1 MTLQSCLLLAF
12 LLFAI
17 GIYGMLTRRNAI
29 GILISMELMLNAA
42 NINFI
47 AFAHF
52 KALDATAG
60 AIFSLF
66 VIAVTACEMAIALA
80 IAIIVYRR
88 HKHLDV
94 DELTELCDP
103 DV

>member
-29 GILISMELMLNAA
+29 GVLISMELMLNAA
-42 NINFI
+42 NINFV

-80 IAIIVYRR
+80 IVIAVYRK
-88 HKHLDV
+88 HGHLDV
-94 DELTELCDP
+94 DRLTTLKDP

>member
-1 MTLQSCLLLAF
+1 MTLQACLLLAF

-17 GIYGMLTRRNAI
+17 GAYGILTRRNVV

-47 AFAHF
+47 AFAYF
-52 KALDATAG
+52 RALDATAG
-60 AIFSLF
+60 AVFSLF
-66 VIAVTACEMAIALA
+66 VIAITSCEVAIALA
-80 IAIIVYRR
+80 IVITVYRR
-88 HKHLDV
+88 YGHLDV
-94 DELTELCDP
+94 HQLTELRDP

>member
-17 GIYGMLTRRNAI
+17 GVYGMLTRRNAI

-94 DELTELCDP
+94 DELTELRDP

>member
-17 GIYGMLTRRNAI
+17 GVYGMLTRRNAI

>member
-1 MTLQSCLLLAF
+1 MTLQACLLLAF

-17 GIYGMLTRRNAI
+17 GIYGVLTRRNAI
-29 GILISMELMLNAA
+29 GVLISMELMLNAA
-42 NINFI
+42 NLNFI

-66 VIAVTACEMAIALA
+66 IIAVTACEMAIALA
-80 IAIIVYRR
+80 IVIAVYRR
-88 HKHLDV
+88 HGHLDV
-94 DELTELCDP
+94 DDLRELRDP

>member
-1 MTLQSCLLLAF
+1 MTLQACLLLAF

-17 GIYGMLTRRNAI
+17 GIYGALTRRNAI
-29 GILISMELMLNAA
+29 GVLISMELMLNAA
-42 NINFI
+42 NINLI

-52 KALDATAG
+52 RALDATAG

-66 VIAVTACEMAIALA
+66 VIAITACEMAIALA
-80 IAIIVYRR
+80 IAITVYRR
-88 HKHLDV
+88 HWHLDV
-94 DELTELCDP
+94 DKLTELRDP

>member
-17 GIYGMLTRRNAI
+17 GVYGVLTRRNAI

-52 KALDATAG
+52 RALDATAG

-66 VIAVTACEMAIALA
+66 VIAATACEMAIALA
-80 IAIIVYRR
+80 IVIAVYRR
-88 HKHLDV
+88 HGHLDV
-94 DELTELCDP
+94 DELTELRDP

>member
-1 MTLQSCLLLAF
+1 MTLQTCLLLAF

-17 GIYGMLTRRNAI
+17 GVYGILTRRNAI
-29 GILISMELMLNAA
+29 GVLISMELMLNAA

-52 KALDATAG
+52 RALDATAG

-66 VIAVTACEMAIALA
+66 IIAVTACEMAIALA
-80 IAIIVYRR
+80 IAIAVYRR
-88 HKHLDV
+88 HGHLDI
-94 DELTELCDP
+94 DELTELHDP

>member
-17 GIYGMLTRRNAI
+17 GIYGVLTRRNAI

-66 VIAVTACEMAIALA
+66 VIAATACEMAIALA
-80 IAIIVYRR
+80 IVIAVYRR
-88 HKHLDV
+88 HGHLDV

-103 DV
+103 DA

>member
-17 GIYGMLTRRNAI
+17 GVYGVLTRRNAI

-66 VIAVTACEMAIALA
+66 VIAATACEMAIALA
-80 IAIIVYRR
+80 IVIAVYRR
-88 HKHLDV
+88 HGHLDV

-103 DV
+103 DA

>member
-1 MTLQSCLLLAF
+1 MTLQACLLLAF

-17 GIYGMLTRRNAI
+17 GVYGILTRRNAI

-52 KALDATAG
+52 RAADATAG
-60 AIFSLF
+60 SVFSLF
-66 VIAVTACEMAIALA
+66 VIAATACEMAIALA
-80 IAIIVYRR
+80 IAITVYRR
-88 HKHLDV
+88 HGHLDV
-94 DELTELCDP
+94 DELRELRDP

>member
-1 MTLQSCLLLAF
+1 MTLQACLLLAF

-29 GILISMELMLNAA
+29 AILISMELMLNAA

-47 AFAHF
+47 AFAHY
-52 KALDATAG
+52 KAVDATAG
-60 AIFSLF
+60 AVFALF
-66 VIAVTACEMAIALA
+66 AIAATACEMAIALA

-88 HKHLDV
+88 HGFLDV
-94 DELTELCDP
+94 DQLTELSDP

>member
-12 LLFAI
+12 LLFVI
-17 GIYGMLTRRNAI
+17 GIYGVLTRRNAI

-60 AIFSLF
+60 AVFSLF
-66 VIAVTACEMAIALA
+66 VIAATACEMAIALA
-80 IAIIVYRR
+80 IVIAVYRR
-88 HKHLDV
+88 YGHLDV
-94 DELTELCDP
+94 DELTELRDP

>member
-17 GIYGMLTRRNAI
+17 GVYGMLTRRNAI

-94 DELTELCDP
+94 DELTELSDP

>member
-94 DELTELCDP
+94 DELTELSDP